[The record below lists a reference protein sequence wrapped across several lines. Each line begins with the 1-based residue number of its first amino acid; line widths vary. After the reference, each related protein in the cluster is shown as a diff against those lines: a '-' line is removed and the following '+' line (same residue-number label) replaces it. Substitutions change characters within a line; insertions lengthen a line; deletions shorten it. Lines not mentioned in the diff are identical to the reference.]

1 MSVKAGRT
9 DVHAGPPW
17 RRVKC
22 AARPSI
28 PALRHR
34 SCAADDGLVK
44 LSFRPPPLPASLQ
57 PVSPCRLLALFAPA
71 LVALAIAA
79 APASAL
85 VVEVGGTKFGVQ
97 RHSAP
102 GSLFENEG
110 LQPGTFANAGGSPV
124 LHQSSTYAIYWDP
137 DYRYL
142 DPWTEIIDHFFQNA
156 SSASGSLES
165 VFAVDTQYT
174 DKTNEPAF
182 YRSAFR
188 GSYPDKTSYPLP
200 GCKDPKPLEAPY
212 AITCLSA
219 KQVREQVEA
228 FISREQLPK
237 GMETIYYVLTPP
249 GVTVCTDEGE
259 TASNCSSNS
268 SSKSFCS
275 YHAAIT
281 PTNPSTGDK
290 NTILYGVIPWVAGT
304 AGDPLLGQNDQ
315 APAYECQ
322 DGGFDPSSKPGEEKE
337 HPKVSSKEEEEA
349 RLGAEKK
356 ENEELGTYEEQL
368 KKETIDKSE
377 FEGKKKELEKKRTER
392 EGVENKEREKREK
405 LEGPRVQEPNQTS
418 CPNVYDGGCDAGL
431 ADVIITQIA
440 SEQQDIVTDPLLN
453 AWQDKNHNEVA
464 DECRNVFGLVSGG
477 TSGANEESEAGGLSN
492 QSLGTGD
499 YYLNDAFN
507 AAAFRIYQPG
517 TPCLNHVNLAPAF
530 TAPTPVNH
538 EETIGFNGLESNVAL
553 NAAAAFSS
561 GGAERPTYATYTWN
575 FGDGSPTVS
584 GYAPGAPPCS
594 ETPWLSPCAAGVF
607 HSYKYGGTY
616 QVTLKV
622 RDVGGNEAT
631 VSHEITVDGPGPPPP
646 APPAG
651 GNPGV
656 TNTGSSSG
664 GSSPATPGVTT
675 KPQVPGPVATQSVL
689 SSSLSKTLRKG
700 LVVRYSVSQQ
710 ATGHFE
716 VLLAASTAH
725 RVGLHPPLATGLPA
739 GTPPQVVIA
748 KALLITTKAGRNTLK
763 IQFGKVTAKRL
774 RHLHDVPVLLRLNL
788 RNGGGGTTTVLSK
801 LTLH

>member
-1 MSVKAGRT
+1 M
-9 DVHAGPPW
+9 
-17 RRVKC
+17 
-22 AARPSI
+22 AAP
-28 PALRHR
+28 
-34 SCAADDGLVK
+34 
-44 LSFRPPPLPASLQ
+44 
-57 PVSPCRLLALFAPA
+57 
-71 LVALAIAA
+71 
-79 APASAL
+79 PASAL

-102 GSLFENEG
+102 AVNLFEGEK
-110 LQPGTFANAGGSPV
+110 LEPATFADVGGSPV
-124 LHQSSTYAIYWDP
+124 LHQSSTYVIYWDP

-142 DPWTEIIDHFFQNA
+142 DPWTEVIDHFFQNVG
-156 SSASGSLES
+156 SASGSLES

-174 DKTNEPAF
+174 DKTNKPAF

-188 GSYPDKTSYPLP
+188 GSYPDKTPYPSA
-200 GCKDPKPLEAPY
+200 GCKDPEPLEAPF

-219 KQVREQVEA
+219 KQIREQVEA

-249 GVTVCTDEGE
+249 GVTVCTDEGGA
-259 TASNCSSNS
+259 ASNCSSNS
-268 SSKSFCS
+268 SPNSFCS

-281 PTNPSTGDK
+281 PTNPTTGDK
-290 NTILYGVIPWVAGT
+290 NTILYGVIPWVAGS

-337 HPKVSSKEEEEA
+337 HPKISSKEEEEKQLA
-349 RLGAEKK
+349 AEKK
-356 ENEELGTYEEQL
+356 ENEELSTYEEQL
-368 KKETIDKSE
+368 KKETIEKSE
-377 FEGKKKELEKKRTER
+377 FESKKKELEKKRTER

-405 LEGPRVQEPNQTS
+405 LEGPHVQEPNQTS
-418 CPNVYDGGCDAGL
+418 CPNVYDGGCDIGL
-431 ADVIITQIA
+431 ADIIITQIA

-464 DECRNVFGLVSGG
+464 DECRNVLGLVSGG
-477 TSGANEESEAGGLSN
+477 ASAANEESEAGGLYN
-492 QSLGTGD
+492 QSLGAGN

-507 AAAFRIYQPG
+507 AAAFRIYQPD
-517 TPCLNHVNLAPAF
+517 TPCLDHVNLAPAF

-553 NAAAAFSS
+553 NAAAAFSAA
-561 GGAERPTYATYTWN
+561 GAEQPTYATYTWN
-575 FGDGSPTVS
+575 FGDGSPAVS

-594 ETPWLSPCAAGVF
+594 KTPWLSPCAAGVF

-616 QVTLKV
+616 EVTLTV

-651 GNPGV
+651 G
-656 TNTGSSSG
+656 GSSATG
-664 GSSPATPGVTT
+664 TGPTSSPSGASGASTPGATT
-675 KPQVPGPVATQSVL
+675 TPPVPGPVATQAIL
-689 SSSLSKTLRKG
+689 SSSLRKTLSKG
-700 LVVRYSVSQQ
+700 LIVRYSVNQQ

-716 VLLAASTAH
+716 VLLAASTAS
-725 RVGLHPPLATGLPA
+725 RVGLHLPLAGGLPA
-739 GTPPQVVIA
+739 GTPPQVVIG
-748 KALLITTKAGRNTLK
+748 KALLVTTRAGRNTLK
-763 IQFGKVTAKRL
+763 IQFGKVTSRRL
-774 RHLHDVPVLLRLNL
+774 HRLHNVPLMLRLTL
-788 RNGGGGTTTVLSK
+788 RNAGGGTTTVLSK